1 MRGVIGI
8 LHDPSFVY
16 SSCARLSRKTKE
28 ATGDESESSLGF
40 VLFVTESEGNQN
52 LSKSEITFDT
62 KVKTD
67 LLLER
72 VETGI

>member
-1 MRGVIGI
+1 M
-8 LHDPSFVY
+8 Y
-16 SSCARLSRKTKE
+16 SSCARLSRKTRE
-28 ATGDESESSLGF
+28 ATGGESESLLGF

-62 KVKTD
+62 KVKTV
-67 LLLER
+67 LLSGR